1 MLTNNLRGVFTFKF
15 KIRSWNYISGV
26 TLCFAFRRYFG
37 SSFETVHDFAL
48 QGSSPCHWV
57 FVMDFW
63 QMASLS
69 LSIVSVSLLLVV
81 SALMA
86 EMKKRSVTK
95 IEAAFTLPPKR
106 LRNLGPYS
114 IHKLSNFGAVI
125 GQRFR
130 PDGWSLCPMK
140 HTKVD

>member
-1 MLTNNLRGVFTFKF
+1 
-15 KIRSWNYISGV
+15 
-26 TLCFAFRRYFG
+26 
-37 SSFETVHDFAL
+37 
-48 QGSSPCHWV
+48 
-57 FVMDFW
+57 MDFW
-63 QMASLS
+63 HIVSLS

-86 EMKKRSVTK
+86 EVKKRSVTK